1 MSKVMLSVSDVFL
14 RDMDALA
21 RAERRSRSE
30 LVREAIRAYVATR
43 VNRSAWTPSPEAK
56 KAAQRILRTRLRL
69 PAGETAASV
78 VRKLRDSRY
87 RAAWTP

>member
-1 MSKVMLSVSDVFL
+1 MSKVMLSVSDAFL

-43 VNRSAWTPSPEAK
+43 VIIRPGAVKTAVQQ
-56 KAAQRILRTRLRL
+56 AAARILNTRLRF
-69 PAGETAASV
+69 PTGQTAQSLVRRARERRSHAS
-78 VRKLRDSRY
+78 
-87 RAAWTP
+87 